1 METVRRCLKIVRIN
15 PKIIPDQDSCQDFRL
30 CSCSMYNPRGGV
42 HPQPQRPVSPLPLKH
57 MSRTP
62 FHCALFTVLAVGYC
76 VGSREYQTRAM
87 KRVRPTDK
95 NIEAAV
101 FAQATSAAARRASA
115 ARPLRRLTDSLS
127 RASEIKLFSF
137 EFQRVYLGHEGPN
150 HTRIEGE
157 PSAGAQYIV
166 RANIF
171 RQEAIRTMKFEL
183 VDVNNRVIGLL
194 HFFKSNN
201 SPEDGDYVGLVDVP
215 SHPFRVM
222 VSGTDVNDTPYQ
234 RIFPRLFRPTRRPP
248 ATPLIPPG
256 FPPARAK
263 EIRQMLEAIDKQARA
278 QFADESKRRPD
289 GVIVIPRIEVS
300 NFTYEPFLSP
310 MGNLLGMRLKYD
322 MRFSADG
329 NYAHSF
335 HAFPLYTDIDFRGKV
350 EMKVFRESIEPRPE
364 RPTTDPNIWHDPNTL
379 ILHGS
384 EAGYR
389 ADTTYHF
396 VVDLIPDYVF
406 QNAAKTKFCV
416 YNLKFK
422 ESIKAQN
429 VWRVIKAS
437 SRPVRYRVSMQKA
450 DFDGDTED
458 FHPLKAFTDS
468 FLSEGA
474 EDCKPYANSN
484 F

>member
-1 METVRRCLKIVRIN
+1 
-15 PKIIPDQDSCQDFRL
+15 
-30 CSCSMYNPRGGV
+30 
-42 HPQPQRPVSPLPLKH
+42 
-57 MSRTP
+57 
-62 FHCALFTVLAVGYC
+62 
-76 VGSREYQTRAM
+76 M
-87 KRVRPTDK
+87 KRVRPADK

-101 FAQATSAAARRASA
+101 FAQSPSSA
-115 ARPLRRLTDSLS
+115 ARPLRRLTDSPS
-127 RASEIKLFSF
+127 QAGDIKLFSF

-166 RANIF
+166 RADIF
-171 RQEAIRTMKFEL
+171 RQEAVRTVKFEL

-194 HFFKSNN
+194 HFIKFSN
-201 SPEDGDYVGLVDVP
+201 SPEDGDYMGSVDVP

-222 VSGTDVNDTPYQ
+222 VSGTGVDGTPY
-234 RIFPRLFRPTRRPP
+234 RHVFPRLFRPTRRPP

-278 QFADESKRRPD
+278 QFVDESKRRPD

-300 NFTYEPFLSP
+300 NFTYEPFSSP
-310 MGNLLGMRLKYD
+310 MGNPLGMRLKYD

-335 HAFPLYTDIDFRGKV
+335 HAFPLYTDADFRGQV

-379 ILHGS
+379 ILYGS

-396 VVDLIPDYVF
+396 VVDLIPDYIF

-416 YNLKFK
+416 FNLKFK
-422 ESIKAQN
+422 ESLKARN
-429 VWRVIKAS
+429 VWRVLKAS
-437 SRPVRYRVSMQKA
+437 SRPVRYRVSMQKV
-450 DFDGDTED
+450 DFAGDTED
-458 FHPLKAFTDS
+458 FYPPKAFTDS